1 MKIADIGIFFEKG
14 LIYLARKNSRGHP
27 QPGGVSVTKEI
38 LDAFVLAFENKPEY
52 LTIYT
57 KGDDVYKISIE
68 KMTEEEKEK
77 RKKNKERKEREI
89 GVILAGMGAFFEPG
103 LRSLRDAFSNPP
115 IRKVFPGYGDESEH
129 DS

>member
-38 LDAFVLAFENKPEY
+38 LDAFVIAFENKPEY

-57 KGDDVYKISIE
+57 KGDEVYKICIE
-68 KMTEEEKEK
+68 KMTEEEKENRK
-77 RKKNKERKEREI
+77 RRSERKEREI
-89 GVILAGMGAFFEPG
+89 GIMLAGMGAFFEPG
-103 LRSLRDAFSNPP
+103 LRSLKDAFFDPP
-115 IRKVFPGYGDESEH
+115 RVKSLTKTREDK
-129 DS
+129 